1 MNVRAIDFV
10 AIHVADM
17 KRSLAFYGDVLGIV
31 IPPDDADHPLH
42 HMWAE
47 LDTHPVTLALV
58 HDPEHAGKGCGAALA
73 VADVAAAVAEVRA
86 AGHPVVMDTFETP
99 VCFMASIAD
108 PDGNILYLHQR
119 KDGTAG

>member
-10 AIHVADM
+10 AIHVSDM
-17 KRSLAFYGDVLGIV
+17 KRSLTFYGETLGIT
-31 IPPDDADHPLH
+31 IPPDDADHPMH

-47 LDTHPVTLALV
+47 FDTHPVTVAIV
-58 HDPEHAGKGCGAALA
+58 HDPEHAGKGSGVALA
-73 VADVAAAVAEVRA
+73 VENVYSAVAEIRA
-86 AGHPVVMDTFETP
+86 AGHPIVMEPFETP